1 MSNIFLLLFAILYLF
16 LGLLACI
23 DKKYNEFWKKLQL
36 FITVYVGYNIIM
48 LLGHAYV
55 DNPKID
61 FFISLDQT
69 KFYSYA
75 VDLSH
80 YSIKDLLHNAFS
92 EYAYRDAPLAYA
104 YFGIL
109 AKCAQTF
116 NIHDILLFI
125 KLNTVFIG
133 SLIPLLIYKTVQPYF
148 TVTTKHVIQNLL
160 IFSFTSPLLLFSC
173 QMMRDIHICFLYTLG
188 AYITLVPRIKGRW
201 GFLILIATIVFY
213 FRSENGFFFLLFI
226 GFALYRKYG
235 QSTSSKIILFIVVIL
250 VLFSIGNIVIETMND
265 TLTRYG
271 ERNLNE
277 ASSSSLG
284 AQLSS
289 LPFPLNYISKTI
301 FAMLL
306 PFPFWKD
313 VASTYDYSYLYILE
327 MAFPFYWSTIIYYLL
342 SIWYKDKDNWEQ
354 SLRWLFVICITY
366 ILLSSAS
373 EFTVRRIM
381 AVYPI
386 IMGIYLIM
394 RNRTNKRISHYATTS
409 FCSLIF
415 LHLIY
420 LLIK

>member
-1 MSNIFLLLFAILYLF
+1 
-16 LGLLACI
+16 
-23 DKKYNEFWKKLQL
+23 
-36 FITVYVGYNIIM
+36 
-48 LLGHAYV
+48 
-55 DNPKID
+55 
-61 FFISLDQT
+61 
-69 KFYSYA
+69 
-75 VDLSH
+75 
-80 YSIKDLLHNAFS
+80 
-92 EYAYRDAPLAYA
+92 
-104 YFGIL
+104 
-109 AKCAQTF
+109 
-116 NIHDILLFI
+116 
-125 KLNTVFIG
+125 
-133 SLIPLLIYKTVQPYF
+133 
-148 TVTTKHVIQNLL
+148 
-160 IFSFTSPLLLFSC
+160 
-173 QMMRDIHICFLYTLG
+173 
-188 AYITLVPRIKGRW
+188 
-201 GFLILIATIVFY
+201 
-213 FRSENGFFFLLFI
+213 
-226 GFALYRKYG
+226 
-235 QSTSSKIILFIVVIL
+235 
-250 VLFSIGNIVIETMND
+250 MND
-265 TLTRYG
+265 TFTRYG